1 MKPFKIEA
9 VCHSCQEKEN
19 HFKEVEILSEDGPNN
34 VIAKVDGKTCT
45 AIFNWFNGNYYVDD
59 VDGIISEKKE
69 VK

>member
-1 MKPFKIEA
+1 MEPFKTQA
-9 VCHSCQEKEN
+9 LCLSCQEKEN

-45 AIFNWFNGNYYVDD
+45 AVFNLFNGNYYVDD
-59 VDGIISEKKE
+59 VYGIINDEKE